1 VANDTDAGWPLE
13 KMAEFERTIGSLYA
27 AFADGLPEHREFWEA
42 LSAEEEQHASWI
54 EGFSDLGE
62 AGVAKIS
69 AFTLSMREID
79 EGIDFV
85 KKELG
90 KAMQQSFGNDR
101 ALDVALLVE
110 RSILE
115 RKYYSVVRDP
125 TDAVAKLLA
134 SLEDGTR
141 EHLLR
146 LEAAREG
153 RRPSASDAR

>member
-1 VANDTDAGWPLE
+1 MVDDTDPSWPLE

-27 AFADGLPEHREFWEA
+27 AFADMLPEHRDFWEA
-42 LSAEEEQHASWI
+42 ISAEEEQHAVWI
-54 EGFSDLGE
+54 EGFSDLYE
-62 AGVAKIS
+62 AGMASIS
-69 AFTLSMREID
+69 AFKFSMHEIE

-90 KAMQQSFGNDR
+90 KAMQGRFGNDR

-110 RSILE
+110 QSVLE
-115 RKYYSVVRDP
+115 REYYQVVRDP
-125 TDAVAKLLA
+125 TEAVARLLA
-134 SLEDGTR
+134 SLKDGTR

-153 RRPSASDAR
+153 RPPPASDAG